1 MRSFLLWRN
10 HFGKARANLK
20 GIVMTQR
27 VADSEI
33 DRAMK
38 IARFAKHQHAVM
50 ERVLKGSLDSEEV
63 IRAGQALIGRGG
75 KRITI
80 DYRLSLAEMI
90 PVGRFDWT
98 NDFITSAYFPITE
111 TDATDIVVELV
122 HFDRSISSETAV
134 AEMAKRG
141 LRPATLTELLAYG
154 AAFPEDQRKF
164 QIVALGIEA
173 LLGGSRIVSCIGG
186 GNTGGDR
193 GFPLVGGAR
202 GGDNRLLPLRH

>member
-1 MRSFLLWRN
+1 
-10 HFGKARANLK
+10 
-20 GIVMTQR
+20 MTQR

-63 IRAGQALIGRGG
+63 IRAVQAIIDRGG
-75 KRITI
+75 KCITI

-90 PVGRFDWT
+90 AVGRFDWM

-111 TDATDIVVELV
+111 TDAKDIVVELV

-186 GNTGGDR
+186 EIAGRYLDFRLMDGAWDGDYR
-193 GFPLVGGAR
+193 FLAVR
-202 GGDNRLLPLRH
+202 N